1 MEIFRAA
8 SSQYDAQV
16 KASAETTKVRPVEQT
31 QIETNAGKQK
41 NEEVDK
47 EITKEK
53 LDESI
58 KKLNENME
66 ELKTDVRFGYNDKI
80 NQMYVDVIAT
90 KSGKVIRKIPNEEV
104 IKLSESMKEAIGIIF
119 DKKC

>member
-1 MEIFRAA
+1 MEIFKAA
-8 SSQYDAQV
+8 SSQYDTQL
-16 KASAETTKVRPVEQT
+16 KASAETTKMRPVEQT
-31 QIETNAGKQK
+31 HIETNSGKQK
-41 NEEVDK
+41 NEEINK

-66 ELKTDVRFGYNDKI
+66 ELQTDVRFGYNDKI

-90 KSGKVIRKIPNEEV
+90 KSGQIIRKIPNEEV

-119 DKKC
+119 DKKS

>member
-1 MEIFRAA
+1 MEIFKAA

-16 KASAETTKVRPVEQT
+16 KTSAETTKVRPVEHT
-31 QIETNAGKQK
+31 QIETNTGKQK

>member
-16 KASAETTKVRPVEQT
+16 KTQAETTKMRPVEHT
-31 QIETNAGKQK
+31 QIETNVAKDK
-41 NEEVDK
+41 NE

-58 KKLNENME
+58 KRLNENME

-104 IKLSESMKEAIGIIF
+104 IKLSENMREAIGIIF
-119 DKKC
+119 DKKS